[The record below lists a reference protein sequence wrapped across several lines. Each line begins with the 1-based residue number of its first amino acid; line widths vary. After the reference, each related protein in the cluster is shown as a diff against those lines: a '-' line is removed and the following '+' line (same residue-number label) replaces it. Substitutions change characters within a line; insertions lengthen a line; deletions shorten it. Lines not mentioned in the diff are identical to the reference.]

1 MSGYFLRMD
10 SMRDAVEISGAS
22 AQACNPNTATEMYD
36 RVTKDLWLL
45 ITDAPQ
51 LGIENRVVDAL
62 RRI

>member
-1 MSGYFLRMD
+1 MD

-22 AQACNPNTATEMYD
+22 AQACNPDTATEMYD